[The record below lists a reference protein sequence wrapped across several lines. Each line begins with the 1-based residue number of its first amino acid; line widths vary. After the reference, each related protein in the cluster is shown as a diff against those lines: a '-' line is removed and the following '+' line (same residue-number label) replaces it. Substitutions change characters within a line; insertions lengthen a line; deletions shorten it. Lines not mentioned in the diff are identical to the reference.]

1 MRNKSLAVAGIIV
14 LGVAT
19 TPSAMASDHASSF
32 GTKRAPYVYAAPGY
46 QWRSGWRV
54 NGRHLPFGPVLSRL
68 YSYGSGHACNP
79 YDPFTDLYGYCGGPY
94 QYGW

>member
-1 MRNKSLAVAGIIV
+1 MRNRSFAVAGIIV

-19 TPSAMASDHASSF
+19 TPSAMAFDHAGSF

-54 NGRHLPFGPVLSRL
+54 NGHRLPFGPGLKSALFVWLRSRL
-68 YSYGSGHACNP
+68 QSLRPVHRSLRLLRRSLP
-79 YDPFTDLYGYCGGPY
+79 L
-94 QYGW
+94 